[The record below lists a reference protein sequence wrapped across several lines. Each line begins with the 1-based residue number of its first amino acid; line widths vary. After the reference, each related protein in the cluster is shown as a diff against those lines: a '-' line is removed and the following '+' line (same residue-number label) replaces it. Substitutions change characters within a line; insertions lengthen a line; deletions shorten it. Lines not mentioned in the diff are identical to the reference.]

1 MTIYNAVL
9 TGQRVLFVGYN
20 HAAGD
25 VCKIVLAACALVSP
39 PLEVSHRQSHHEV
52 AVDFNHRLWYMLLKV
67 GGFSVRNKYSFAS
80 MWPHLS

>member
-1 MTIYNAVL
+1 MSIYNAVL

-39 PLEVSHRQSHHEV
+39 PLQVRASLCRAGFVISFV
-52 AVDFNHRLWYMLLKV
+52 VIVVFVFVFLSAVFRTRFY
-67 GGFSVRNKYSFAS
+67 FRF
-80 MWPHLS
+80 